1 MLVAKLKGNGVAY
14 SMLTI
19 LFQLQIRH
27 RQTKTLQIISIN
39 KSNTYKP
46 LSTTMVMR
54 MSPDEPEMVTVD
66 AGLALGVSRALVQ

>member
-19 LFQLQIRH
+19 LF
-27 RQTKTLQIISIN
+27 QTKTLQIISIN